1 MIRIRGSMITDFEQI
16 QAFWSQ
22 LEKTLDKLLESQSD
36 NYFDADRLLD
46 EYRESLQKIDR
57 NLTFHFERDEGEG
70 PVEMVFGC
78 DGYPESIHSVLSLV
92 SMAPSLSG
100 IQFKAFNERCNPVPA
115 RVNLGD
121 EICLIDEFWCSLRLI
136 DGKLQLAVYLQD
148 LPEILDLDPRVEAVM
163 IFMDALI
170 GEFELM
176 TRIWSL
182 DWYEL
187 PEDPLDF
194 GLFPLEELRERFDAI
209 KEQVKPLGI
218 TLH

>member
-1 MIRIRGSMITDFEQI
+1 MIADFEQI

-22 LEKTLDKLLESQSD
+22 IEKTLDTLLDSQSD
-36 NYFDADRLLD
+36 TYFDNERLLD
-46 EYRESLQKIDR
+46 EYRQSLQKIDR
-57 NLTFHFERDEGEG
+57 NLTFHFERDAEEG

-78 DGYPESIHSVLSLV
+78 DGYPESIHSVLSLI
-92 SMAPSLSG
+92 SMAPELTG

-121 EICLIDEFWCSLRLI
+121 DVCKIDEFWCSLRLI
-136 DGKLQLAVYLQD
+136 EGKLQLAIYLED
-148 LPEILDLDPRVEAVM
+148 LPDILDMDPRVEAVM

-176 TRIWSL
+176 TRVWSL

-187 PEDPLDF
+187 PKDPLDF
-194 GLFPLEELRERFDAI
+194 GLFPLEDLRERFDNI
-209 KEQVKPLGI
+209 KEKVKPLGI

>member
-1 MIRIRGSMITDFEQI
+1 MITDFEQI

-22 LEKTLDKLLESQSD
+22 LEETLDKLLESQGDS
-36 NYFDADRLLD
+36 YFDDEHLLE
-46 EYRESLQKIDR
+46 EYRLSLQKIDR
-57 NLTFHFERDEGEG
+57 NLTFHFECDEGEG

-92 SMAPSLSG
+92 SMAPALSG
-100 IQFKAFNERCNPVPA
+100 IAFKAFNERCNPVPA

-121 EICLIDEFWCSLRLI
+121 EVCQIDDYWCSLRLI
-136 DGKLQLAVYLQD
+136 EGKLQLAVYLAD
-148 LPEILDLDPRVEAVM
+148 LPEIFELDPRVEAVM

-176 TRIWSL
+176 TRVWSL

-187 PEDPLDF
+187 PKDPLDY
-194 GLFPLEELRERFDAI
+194 GLFPLEGLRERFDKM
-209 KEQVKPLGI
+209 KEQVKPLGL

>member
-1 MIRIRGSMITDFEQI
+1 MVNDFEQI
-16 QAFWSQ
+16 EAFWSQ
-22 LEKTLDKLLESQSD
+22 LEKTLDQLLESQHESH
-36 NYFDADRLLD
+36 FDADRLLE
-46 EYRESLQKIDR
+46 EYRERLQKIDR
-57 NLTFHFERDEGEG
+57 NLTFHFERDDEEG

-92 SMAPSLSG
+92 SMAPALRG
-100 IQFKAFNERCNPVPA
+100 IEFKAFNERCNPVPA

-121 EICLIDEFWCSLRLI
+121 EICQIEDFWCSLRLI
-136 DGKLQLAVYLQD
+136 EGKLQLAVYLED
-148 LPEILDLDPRVEAVM
+148 MPDILEMDPRVEAVM

-176 TRIWSL
+176 TRVWTL

-187 PEDPLDF
+187 PVDPLDF
-194 GLFPLEELRERFDAI
+194 GLFPLEDLRDKFDVI

>member
-1 MIRIRGSMITDFEQI
+1 MVNDFEQI
-16 QAFWSQ
+16 EAFWSQ
-22 LEKTLDKLLESQSD
+22 LEKTLDQLLESQQESH
-36 NYFDADRLLD
+36 FDADRLLE
-46 EYRESLQKIDR
+46 EYRVRLQKIDR
-57 NLTFHFERDEGEG
+57 NLTFHFERDDDEG

-92 SMAPSLSG
+92 SMAPALRG
-100 IQFKAFNERCNPVPA
+100 IEFKAFNERCNPVPA

-121 EICLIDEFWCSLRLI
+121 EICQIEDYWCSLRLI
-136 DGKLQLAVYLQD
+136 EGKLQLAVYLED
-148 LPEILDLDPRVEAVM
+148 MPDFLEMDPRVEAVM

-176 TRIWSL
+176 TRVWTL

-187 PEDPLDF
+187 PIDPLDF
-194 GLFPLEELRERFDAI
+194 GLFPLEDLRDRFDLL

>member
-1 MIRIRGSMITDFEQI
+1 MINDFEQI

-22 LEKTLDKLLESQSD
+22 LEKTLDQLLESQHESH
-36 NYFDADRLLD
+36 FDADRLLE
-46 EYRESLQKIDR
+46 EYRERLQRIDR
-57 NLTFHFERDEGEG
+57 NLTFHFERDDEG

-92 SMAPSLSG
+92 SMAPALRG
-100 IQFKAFNERCNPVPA
+100 IEFKAFNERCNPVPA

-121 EICLIDEFWCSLRLI
+121 EICQIEDYWCSLRLI
-136 DGKLQLAVYLQD
+136 EGKLQLAVYLED
-148 LPEILDLDPRVEAVM
+148 MPDILEMDPRVEAVM

-176 TRIWSL
+176 TRVWTL

-187 PEDPLDF
+187 PVDPLDF
-194 GLFPLEELRERFDAI
+194 GLFPLEDLRNRFDI
-209 KEQVKPLGI
+209 LKEQVKPLGI

>member
-1 MIRIRGSMITDFEQI
+1 MITDFEQI

>member
-1 MIRIRGSMITDFEQI
+1 MINDFEQI

-22 LEKTLDKLLESQSD
+22 LEKTLDQLLESQHESH
-36 NYFDADRLLD
+36 FGADRLLE
-46 EYRESLQKIDR
+46 EYRERLQKIDR
-57 NLTFHFERDEGEG
+57 NLTFHFERDDAEG

-92 SMAPSLSG
+92 SMAPALRG
-100 IQFKAFNERCNPVPA
+100 IEFKAFNERCNPVPA

-121 EICLIDEFWCSLRLI
+121 EICQIEDYWCSLRLI
-136 DGKLQLAVYLQD
+136 EGKLQLAVYLED
-148 LPEILDLDPRVEAVM
+148 MPDILEMDPRVEAVM

-176 TRIWSL
+176 TRVWTL

-187 PEDPLDF
+187 PVDPLDF
-194 GLFPLEELRERFDAI
+194 GLFPLEDLRDKFDVI

>member
-1 MIRIRGSMITDFEQI
+1 MITDFEQI

-92 SMAPSLSG
+92 SMAPSLTG